1 MTFDDNTD
9 AAWATRVAA
18 LEADTGAARKAAS
31 GNHALAEKRREVLLT
46 VLPYLE
52 MIAGDPIYKAGK
64 LTETLR
70 KVRDAIG
77 GDACS

>member
-1 MTFDDNTD
+1 MTFDDKTD

-18 LEADTGAARKAAS
+18 LDADASAARKAAS
-31 GNHALAEKRREVLLT
+31 DNHALAEKRREVLLT

-52 MIAGDPIYKAGK
+52 MIEGDPIYKPGK
-64 LTETLR
+64 LAETLH

-77 GDACS
+77 GDA